1 MKRHAPA
8 TARNSLPIAEV
19 LERELPESGLV
30 LELASGTG
38 EHAVYMSQRFPRLR
52 WQPSDAD
59 AGALASV
66 DAYAAEAGLEN
77 LLPTLAIDAASADW
91 PIDRA
96 DALVCIN
103 MVHISP
109 WEASEGLFAGAA
121 RLLGSGAPLVLYG
134 PFLEPDVETA
144 ASNMDFDASLKARD
158 PRWGLRSTEAMDSL
172 AAAHGLT
179 RTARY
184 AMPAN
189 NLILVYR
196 S

>member
-179 RTARY
+179 RTARS